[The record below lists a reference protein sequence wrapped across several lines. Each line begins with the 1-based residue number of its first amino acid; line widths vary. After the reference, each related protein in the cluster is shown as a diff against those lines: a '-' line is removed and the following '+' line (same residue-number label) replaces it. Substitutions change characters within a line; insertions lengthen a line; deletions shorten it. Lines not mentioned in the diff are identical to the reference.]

1 MDGEGAASAVH
12 TVSVFGFVEGG
23 GGKAGGGGVVMLVQF
38 SDADDSRPSYF
49 STRELDKN
57 TMTVV
62 EQEAPHAQRRY

>member
-12 TVSVFGFVEGG
+12 TVSVFGFVERGNGKGG
-23 GGKAGGGGVVMLVQF
+23 RGVMLVQF

>member
-1 MDGEGAASAVH
+1 MVKEQQVQYTRSVCLGLSRGGVAREGEG
-12 TVSVFGFVEGG
+12 G
-23 GGKAGGGGVVMLVQF
+23 VMLVQF

-49 STRELDKN
+49 SARELDKN

>member
-1 MDGEGAASAVH
+1 
-12 TVSVFGFVEGG
+12 
-23 GGKAGGGGVVMLVQF
+23 MLVQF

-62 EQEAPHAQRRY
+62 EQEAPHAHRRY